1 MTLSLR
7 DIKAFLLDMD
17 GTIYL
22 GNRPIPGSDEF
33 IRTLRQKGKK
43 YLFLTNNSSQNSR
56 YYRAKLGKMGIEA
69 EEGEILTS
77 GEVALNYLKEKGV
90 DRIYPLATPA
100 LEEIFEEGGLD
111 LTSEAPQMVV
121 VGFDTTLTYKKLARA
136 CHFIQRGV
144 PWMTTHPDRVC
155 PTEEGYIPDC
165 GAFRA
170 LIEEATGIPPHIV
183 LGKPSLYLARY
194 ALEKIGAG
202 AEETLMVGDRL
213 YTDIAMGKEA
223 GLRTMLV
230 FSGETRE
237 GTMENSDLS
246 PDFVFSSV
254 REAIGE
260 L

>member
-1 MTLSLR
+1 MALSLR
-7 DIKAFLLDMD
+7 DIRAFLLDMD

-22 GNRPIPGSDEF
+22 GNRPIEGSDEF
-33 IRTLRQKGKK
+33 IRALRKKGKK
-43 YLFLTNNSSQNSR
+43 SLFLTNTPSQNSR
-56 YYRAKLGKMGIEA
+56 YYREKLGKMGIEV

-77 GEVALNYLKEKGV
+77 GEVALHYLKEKGI
-90 DRIYPLATPA
+90 DKIYPLATPA
-100 LEEIFEEGGLD
+100 LEEIFDRGGLD
-111 LTSEAPQMVV
+111 RRSEAPQMVV
-121 VGFDTTLTYKKLARA
+121 VGFDTTLTYQKLERA

-155 PTEEGYIPDC
+155 PTENGYIPDC

-170 LIEEATGIPPHIV
+170 LIEEATGIPPQMV
-183 LGKPSLYLARY
+183 LGKPSLYLARL

-202 AEETLMVGDRL
+202 AEETVMVGDRL

-230 FSGETRE
+230 FSGETKERDLE
-237 GTMENSDLS
+237 HSDFQ

-254 REAIGE
+254 REATPE